1 MRKLLNRYRRHVDR
15 ASQGQALAEF
25 ALIAVVLLTLFG
37 TALDLGRVFYADITI
52 ENAAR
57 AGALQASKTP
67 NSFQNAACDYATN
80 KIGCATIN
88 ESRGSFVVISGND
101 ISSNCETMGG
111 AVVACSA
118 IPQPATR
125 SRVTVST
132 TFDLLTPILS
142 VFFGGNTIDM
152 DATVTA
158 DQESLPPGANAT
170 ATPIPTPTGGTPGP
184 TATATSTATAT
195 ATATSGPTP
204 TATATGGGPT
214 PVPTQTPFCPSN
226 EAIAPNLI
234 VGIAGGSETV
244 SEARQEWRIN
254 AGFTGLFNPT
264 SGSTN
269 KLVTQQWANSA
280 KTQPLQVGACYPL
293 TQQVW
298 VDHT

>member
-1 MRKLLNRYRRHVDR
+1 MRKLLNRYRRHIDR
-15 ASQGQALAEF
+15 ASHGQALTEF
-25 ALIAVVLLTLFG
+25 ALIAVIMLVLFG

-67 NSFQNAACDYATN
+67 NSFQNAACNYTTN

-101 ISSNCETMGG
+101 IGSQCENMAGT
-111 AVVACSA
+111 VVACSA
-118 IPQPATR
+118 IPQPNTR

-132 TFDLLTPILS
+132 QFNLLTPILS
-142 VFFGGNTIDM
+142 VFFGGQTISM
-152 DATVTA
+152 AATVA
-158 DQESLPPGANAT
+158 SDQEALPPGASAT

-184 TATATSTATAT
+184 TATATSTAT

-214 PVPTQTPFCPSN
+214 PVPTQTPFCPLN

-244 SEARQEWRIN
+244 GEARTEWTTN
-254 AGFTGLFNPT
+254 AGFTGNLNPT
-264 SGSTN
+264 NGSTN
-269 KLVTQQWANSA
+269 KLVTAQWANAA
-280 KTQPLQVGACYPL
+280 KTQPLVVGTCYPL

>member
-1 MRKLLNRYRRHVDR
+1 MRTLLQRYHRHVDR

-25 ALIAVVLLTLFG
+25 ALIAVVLLLLFG

-57 AGALQASKTP
+57 AGALQAAKTP
-67 NSFQNAACDYATN
+67 SSFQNAGCDYATN
-80 KIGCATIN
+80 KIGCATMN
-88 ESRGSFVVISGND
+88 ESRGSFVTIGPSD
-101 ISSNCETMGG
+101 IAAQCENMGG
-111 AVVACSA
+111 TLVACNA
-118 IPQPATR
+118 IPQPNTR
-125 SRVTVST
+125 SRVTVAT
-132 TFDLLTPILS
+132 TFDLLTPILA
-142 VFFGGNTIDM
+142 VFFGGQAIDM
-152 DATVTA
+152 EATVAA
-158 DQESLPPGANAT
+158 DQESLPPGASAT

-214 PVPTQTPFCPSN
+214 PVPTQTPFCPLN

-244 SEARQEWRIN
+244 AEGRVEWTTN
-254 AGFTGLFNPT
+254 AGFTGNFNPT
-264 SGSTN
+264 NGSTN
-269 KLVTQQWANSA
+269 KLITKQWGNAA
-280 KTQPLQVGACYPL
+280 KTQPLIPGACYPL